1 MFSGSKLLSDLSEM
15 LNDRQR
21 CMVPGLEKLGR
32 HLKELAQHKLLNV
45 LGKPDLDSHMK
56 FYKKR
61 VLFCKKYVNFSL
73 KLRIK

>member
-1 MFSGSKLLSDLSEM
+1 MFSGSELLLDLSEM
-15 LNDRQR
+15 LNDRRR

-56 FYKKR
+56 FYKNEYFFVKNMLIFR
-61 VLFCKKYVNFSL
+61 
-73 KLRIK
+73 